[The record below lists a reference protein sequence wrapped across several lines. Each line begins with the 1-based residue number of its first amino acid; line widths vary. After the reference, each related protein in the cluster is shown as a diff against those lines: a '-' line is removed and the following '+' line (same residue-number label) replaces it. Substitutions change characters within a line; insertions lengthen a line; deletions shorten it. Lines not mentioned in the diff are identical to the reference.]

1 MSVKIEASEGGMPH
15 NTLMAIGLIGSVVG
29 IYLTYLNVLT
39 GTEVF
44 SFFGGIG
51 AVCALVWG
59 SDTIKHLCSYGIG
72 TGVPSAGMMAFGS
85 GVIGMLLATKFGLAA
100 PIAAVIIAGIIGA
113 VLGYLANNV
122 VNMNIPVMIQ
132 SLIEMAVIGAMTLL
146 GFAAMAGGSFVFDGM
161 LIGTTSF
168 LGFEIETYALSVLG
182 GGIIAV
188 LFMLGGIALQH
199 PFNACLGPNE
209 SQDRTLMLAAECGFL
224 SMIAVAVISFA
235 FIGFL
240 AAVVS
245 LIVSIIGWGY
255 TYRAYIELSK
265 RDAFDWLDA
274 KPIREVGGEQ

>member
-1 MSVKIEASEGGMPH
+1 MSVKIEASEGGIPH
-15 NTLMAIGLIGSVVG
+15 NTLMGFGLIGSVVG
-29 IYLTYLNVLT
+29 VYLTYLNVLT
-39 GTEVF
+39 GTQLF
-44 SFFGGIG
+44 SFFGGLG

-100 PIAAVIIAGIIGA
+100 PIVAVIIAAVIGA
-113 VLGYLANNV
+113 ILGYLANNV

-132 SLIEMAVIGAMTLL
+132 SLTEMAIIGAMTLL
-146 GFAAMAGGSFVFDGM
+146 GLAAMAGGSFVFDNM
-161 LIGTTSF
+161 ILGTVSF
-168 LGFEIETYALSVLG
+168 LGFEIESFGASVIGGSVL
-182 GGIIAV
+182 AV

-224 SMIAVAVISFA
+224 SMLAVAVISFA
-235 FIGFL
+235 FIGVI
-240 AAVVS
+240 AAFVS
-245 LIVSIIGWGY
+245 LLVSAIGWYY
-255 TYRAYIELSK
+255 TYTAYIKLSQ
-265 RDAFDWLDA
+265 RDAYAWLDS